1 MYEVYGAMDHEKKM
15 SRRDRARADFVRNFK
30 IKQLKKSTPKN
41 QVIAER
47 ERIMDIQETI
57 KYQTRKSIKEMHYD
71 ELLETLN
78 KNT

>member
-15 SRRDRARADFVRNFK
+15 SRRDRARAAFVKDFKR
-30 IKQLKKSTPKN
+30 KQLIKSSLKN
-41 QVIAER
+41 TVIAER

-57 KYQTRKSIKEMHYD
+57 KYQTNKSLKEMHYD

>member
-30 IKQLKKSTPKN
+30 IKQLKKSTLKN

>member
-1 MYEVYGAMDHEKKM
+1 MDHEKKM

-30 IKQLKKSTPKN
+30 IKQLKKSTLKN